1 MKQKDALEAEL
12 KALGQVL
19 ESQGCG
25 MEDPLVDGEG
35 FPRADIDVYQV
46 LFLLPLF
53 YEVQTRTYL
62 NQVRH
67 ARHDIRSKGND
78 LKAVVR
84 KIEAGLHS
92 LHSQAREAAG
102 GEVPRAAAPSPLH
115 PFARVLVVV
124 PGGPAEAAGVK
135 QGDLM
140 CKFGSV
146 SRSNFNSLKNI
157 SDVADSSKGRPVE
170 VVVNRGESTVRLRL
184 TPNSGWGGQGLLGF
198 KIRPLSPGESGSS
211 SPDR

>member
-1 MKQKDALEAEL
+1 MVKAFLEQIL
-12 KALGQVL
+12 MCTRCFFSCLFFNQV
-19 ESQGCG
+19 Q
-25 MEDPLVDGEG
+25 
-35 FPRADIDVYQV
+35 A
-46 LFLLPLF
+46 
-53 YEVQTRTYL
+53 RTCV

-78 LKAVVR
+78 LKAVVG

-102 GEVPRAAAPSPLH
+102 GEVPRSAPPSPLH

-184 TPNSGWGGQGLLGF
+184 TPNNCWGGQGLLGF

>member
-1 MKQKDALEAEL
+1 MP
-12 KALGQVL
+12 
-19 ESQGCG
+19 S
-25 MEDPLVDGEG
+25 P
-35 FPRADIDVYQV
+35 
-46 LFLLPLF
+46 
-53 YEVQTRTYL
+53 
-62 NQVRH
+62 
-67 ARHDIRSKGND
+67 
-78 LKAVVR
+78 
-84 KIEAGLHS
+84 
-92 LHSQAREAAG
+92 
-102 GEVPRAAAPSPLH
+102 APPPPLH

-146 SRSNFNSLKNI
+146 VRGNFNSLKNI
-157 SDVADSSKGRPVE
+157 SDVADASKGRPVE
-170 VVVNRGESTVRLRL
+170 CVVNRGESTVRLRL

>member
-1 MKQKDALEAEL
+1 MATTFYFVAN
-12 KALGQVL
+12 VL
-19 ESQGCG
+19 CF
-25 MEDPLVDGEG
+25 LVDWENN
-35 FPRADIDVYQV
+35 IDVC
-46 LFLLPLF
+46 
-53 YEVQTRTYL
+53 
-62 NQVRH
+62 QVRH

-78 LKAVVR
+78 LKALVS

-102 GEVPRAAAPSPLH
+102 GEIPRASAPSSPLH

-146 SRSNFNSLKNI
+146 VRSNFNTLKNI
-157 SDVADSSKGRPVE
+157 SDVADASKGRPVE
-170 VVVNRGESTVRLRL
+170 CVVNRKESTVRLRL

>member
-1 MKQKDALEAEL
+1 M
-12 KALGQVL
+12 
-19 ESQGCG
+19 
-25 MEDPLVDGEG
+25 
-35 FPRADIDVYQV
+35 
-46 LFLLPLF
+46 
-53 YEVQTRTYL
+53 
-62 NQVRH
+62 RH

-102 GEVPRAAAPSPLH
+102 GEVPRSAAPAPLH